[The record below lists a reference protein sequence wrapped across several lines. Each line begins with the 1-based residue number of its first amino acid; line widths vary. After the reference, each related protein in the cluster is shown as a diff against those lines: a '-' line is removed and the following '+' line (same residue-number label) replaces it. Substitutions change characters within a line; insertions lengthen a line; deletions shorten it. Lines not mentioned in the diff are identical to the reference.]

1 MPSENS
7 RHDFGILLGL
17 AYQAFV
23 RELHADL
30 STHGFTE
37 IAPTVGYVLRAIADE
52 PINQRQLSKI
62 LGITDQG
69 TAKIVS
75 EMERAKLVE
84 RVDDPN
90 DARARMLAVGVRGR
104 KLLAAARR
112 FHARFEQDLARQLGT
127 SVAATRRV
135 LEAIVARADEPGSAS
150 GPRRLRPM

>member
-1 MPSENS
+1 MPSENPA
-7 RHDFGILLGL
+7 HDFGILLGL
-17 AYQAFV
+17 AYQSFV

-30 STHGFTE
+30 ATHGFTE

-75 EMERAKLVE
+75 EMERARLVE
-84 RVDDPN
+84 RVEDPD
-90 DARARMLAVGVRGR
+90 DARARVLTIGSRGK

-112 FHARFEQDLARQLGT
+112 FHARFERDLVRRFGGSA
-127 SVAATRRV
+127 AATRRV
-135 LEAIVARADEPGSAS
+135 LEAIVEHAEGVAGAS